1 MFQFCIMKLLVNV
14 VYEWPLRPAM
24 IETYDTLLSN
34 TKHVVFAPT
43 CYDHG
48 IQTKET
54 FQTVDVEGITA
65 EMQLTTFIESN
76 GEIRLDQKS
85 ICEQVNCQPSC
96 PKINFGPDTL
106 C

>member
-1 MFQFCIMKLLVNV
+1 
-14 VYEWPLRPAM
+14 M